1 MKKLLKIV
9 LTLILSVSLVAC
21 SSNDSSSDSTSSDVS
36 TSTDSGTSDE
46 TTEATVGL
54 EVIDYWYRYS
64 VDDASVN
71 YYVAVK
77 NLNENQ
83 SFLYPGILV
92 TSYDA
97 NDNELE
103 TFTESLG
110 GGIASGDTIY
120 FSSTFNYSQ
129 DFDSLVF
136 EIVED
141 FGTASGYSDEAYP
154 LSTDFDIVSTVEDH
168 SITGTITNNGE
179 YAVDTYNVVAI
190 FKKDGNVIKASS
202 DFPLAS
208 QFEILT
214 YDVLDYDSYEVYC
227 YAYLLMED

>member
-9 LTLILSVSLVAC
+9 LTLILSVCLVGC
-21 SSNDSSSDSTSSDVS
+21 SSDSSEID
-36 TSTDSGTSDE
+36 DSGTSDE
-46 TTEATVGL
+46 TTEATTGL
-54 EVIDYWYRYS
+54 EVLDYWYRYS
-64 VDDASVN
+64 VDDATVN

-77 NLNENQ
+77 NSNENQ

-97 NDNELE
+97 NSNELE
-103 TFTESLG
+103 TFTKPIG
-110 GGIASGDTIY
+110 AGIASGDTIY
-120 FSSTFNYSQ
+120 YSSTFNYSQ

-136 EIVED
+136 EVVEDLETASD
-141 FGTASGYSDEAYP
+141 FGTTSGYTDEAYP

-168 SITGTITNNGE
+168 SITGTITNNSE
-179 YAVDTYNVVAI
+179 YDVYAYTVVAI

-202 DFPLAS
+202 DFPLSS

-227 YAYLLMED
+227 YAYSLIED